1 MDPERP
7 HSTRALAENDS
18 KSKTEDRSRPID
30 ERSQPSGSADPKT
43 LRELIA
49 LAVGLKF
56 IFGTAVAVDL
66 ALRKQ
71 NADQDVELADC
82 LRYGVAN
89 PAALQMERAES
100 LVKRLGGTLP
110 RALP

>member
-1 MDPERP
+1 MDPERL
-7 HSTRALAENDS
+7 HSTHPLAETDS
-18 KSKTEDRSRPID
+18 KSKTDDRSRPID
-30 ERSQPSGSADPKT
+30 ERSSPSGSADPKT

-56 IFGTAVAVDL
+56 MFGTAVAVDL

-71 NADQDVELADC
+71 NAEQDVELADC

-89 PAALQMERAES
+89 PGALQMERAES
-100 LVKRLGGTLP
+100 LLKRLGGTLP